1 MSQSAD
7 EEPDVRFSLA
17 NERTLLAYQRT
28 SIGLIGAAVAVAHFL
43 DDSTLALVLASILL
57 LCGAVS
63 AVGGYQ
69 RYVAADRAIREGRP
83 LGPGRAAMLLSVGL
97 IVAVVVAAIYVG
109 TTAG

>member
-1 MSQSAD
+1 MT
-7 EEPDVRFSLA
+7 EEPDVRFTLA

-43 DDSTLALVLASILL
+43 EDSPLALTLAAILL
-57 LCGAVS
+57 VCGAVS

-83 LGPGRAAMLLSVGL
+83 LGPGRAAQLLSIGL
-97 IVAVVVAAIYVG
+97 IAAVVVAAVYV
-109 TTAG
+109 AGVGR

>member
-1 MSQSAD
+1 MT
-7 EEPDVRFSLA
+7 EPDVRFTLA

-43 DDSTLALVLASILL
+43 DDSALASVLAGVLL
-57 LCGAVS
+57 VCGGFS

-83 LGPGRAAMLLSVGL
+83 LGPGRAAVVLSLGL
-97 IVAVVVAAIYVG
+97 MVAVVVAAAYVVR
-109 TTAG
+109 TAG